1 MIESYTRMLR
11 NYMVLRGRTTRYDF
25 WSFVLV
31 QCVITIVALILSGVV
46 HDAVG
51 ILLALYFFAT
61 IMPALGGIVRR
72 LHDTG
77 RGFWWLPLGIGLG
90 PIAFVCQGWSENEAV
105 SEGKRGGSIRATSN
119 NGQTFRVDWFVG
131 EGCARELLAQ
141 RASHTHR

>member
-77 RGFWWLPLGIGLG
+77 RGCLVAASGHRP
-90 PIAFVCQGWSENEAV
+90 WSD
-105 SEGKRGGSIRATSN
+105 SLCLS
-119 NGQTFRVDWFVG
+119 RV
-131 EGCARELLAQ
+131 ERK
-141 RASHTHR
+141 